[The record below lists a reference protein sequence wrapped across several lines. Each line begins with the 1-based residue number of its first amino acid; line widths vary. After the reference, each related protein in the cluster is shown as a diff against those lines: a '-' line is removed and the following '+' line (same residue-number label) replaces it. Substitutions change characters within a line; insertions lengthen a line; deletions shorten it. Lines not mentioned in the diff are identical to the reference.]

1 MVRVKNSDGVV
12 QQLMFNRILA
22 FLQSMSDWGVTVVG
36 FDAET
41 GTLEGRLSGV
51 NFFINVSLREARQH

>member
-1 MVRVKNSDGVV
+1 MAIMKPDYADTV

-22 FLQSMSDWGVTVVG
+22 FMQSMSDFGVAVVG
-36 FDAET
+36 FDAQT

-51 NFFINVSLREARQH
+51 DFVVNVSLPSE